1 MSCQKRSVDLLK
13 VMNRIWYFEDSSL
26 FTQLVKCFLMSISKA
41 ACCDTLLQTYSDCR
55 SEVASGT
62 RACGARCSVASSR
75 WVERKMFGHIEFHG
89 DFLHQC
95 FCLQKSSHMQKVEVI
110 VDILYV
116 RKSTSSLD
124 SNELS
129 RVTSND
135 RFLFFHF
142 CGVANF
148 SESE

>member
-1 MSCQKRSVDLLK
+1 
-13 VMNRIWYFEDSSL
+13 
-26 FTQLVKCFLMSISKA
+26 
-41 ACCDTLLQTYSDCR
+41 
-55 SEVASGT
+55 
-62 RACGARCSVASSR
+62 
-75 WVERKMFGHIEFHG
+75 
-89 DFLHQC
+89 
-95 FCLQKSSHMQKVEVI
+95 MQKVEVI

-135 RFLFFHF
+135 RFLFLHF